1 MSGPAFLIDL
11 DGVLYVGDRAVPGAA
26 AAVRALED
34 AGCPFRFL
42 SNSTRRS
49 RAAIAERLE
58 KYGFAIPAAQ
68 IFTPPVAAIAAIR
81 RSGKE
86 RCRFLVTGNVD
97 RDFTDAG
104 IPPCEG
110 TADWV
115 VIGDAGDNFTYR
127 SLTLAMRDILAGAG
141 ILALEHD
148 RYWMGDD
155 GLMLSAGPF
164 VSALEFATG
173 KESLVVGKPSPAFF
187 ELALRDMG
195 ADPARAIMIGD
206 DIRTDV
212 GGAQSAG
219 IRGVLVKTGKYQDRA
234 VRESGITPHRILD
247 SVAGI
252 GDLL

>member
-1 MSGPAFLIDL
+1 Q
-11 DGVLYVGDRAVPGAA
+11 
-26 AAVRALED
+26 ALED
-34 AGCPFRFL
+34 GGYPFRFL
-42 SNSTRRS
+42 SNSTRKS
-49 RAAIAERLE
+49 RATIAARLE
-58 KYGFAIPAAQ
+58 KYGFAIPADR
-68 IFTPPVAAIAAIR
+68 IFTPPLAAIAAIR

-86 RCRFLVTGNVD
+86 RCRFLTTGDVD
-97 RDFTDAG
+97 RDFAGAG
-104 IPPCEG
+104 ITPCEG
-110 TADWV
+110 QADWI

-127 SLTLAMRDILAGAG
+127 SMTLAMRDILEGAG

-195 ADPARAIMIGD
+195 ADPASTVMIGD

-212 GGAQSAG
+212 GGAQAAG
-219 IRGVLVKTGKYQDRA
+219 IRGVLVRTGKYQEQA
-234 VRESGITPHRILD
+234 VRASGITPYRILD
-247 SVAGI
+247 SLAGI
-252 GDLL
+252 GEIL